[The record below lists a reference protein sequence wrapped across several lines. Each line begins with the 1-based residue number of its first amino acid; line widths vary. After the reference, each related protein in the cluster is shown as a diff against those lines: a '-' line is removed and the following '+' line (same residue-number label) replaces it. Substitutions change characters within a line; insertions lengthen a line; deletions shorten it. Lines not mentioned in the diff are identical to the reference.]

1 MTNTAGHIIIACWWI
16 FFIVWLISAFRTKRI
31 AERQS
36 VESALA
42 HRIPILAGWWLLFFP
57 KWPGLMARQ
66 VIPRTTLSQ
75 FIGAA
80 ICILGLI
87 FTVWARQ
94 TLAGNWSSNVT
105 FKQDHELI
113 RRGPYRIVRHP
124 IYSGLL
130 VMCLGTA
137 IYIGQ
142 VRGGVSLLLVTI
154 GFWIK
159 LSQEERLL
167 LRHFPDAYPAYQ
179 RDVRALVPFLI

>member
-1 MTNTAGHIIIACWWI
+1 MTSITGHIIVACWCT
-16 FFIVWLISAFRTKRI
+16 FVIVWLINAFRTKRT

-36 VESALA
+36 VLSALA
-42 HRIPILAGWWLLFFP
+42 HRIPVGVGWWSLIVP
-57 KWPGLMARQ
+57 RWPGPMGRQ
-66 VIPRTTLSQ
+66 VFPPTALSET
-75 FIGAA
+75 IGAA
-80 ICILGLI
+80 ICVLGLI
-87 FTVWARQ
+87 FTLWARQ

-113 RRGPYRIVRHP
+113 RSGPYQIVRHP
-124 IYSGLL
+124 IYTGLL

-137 IYIGQ
+137 IFIGQ

-179 RDVRALVPFLI
+179 REVKALVPFII

>member
-1 MTNTAGHIIIACWWI
+1 MTAITGHIIIACWCT
-16 FFIVWLISAFRTKRI
+16 FVIVWLIAAARTKRI

-42 HRIPILAGWWLLFFP
+42 HRIPVGIGWWLMLAP
-57 KWPGLMARQ
+57 RWPGPMGHQ
-66 VIPRTTLSQ
+66 VIPRTAFSEIVGTV
-75 FIGAA
+75 
-80 ICILGLI
+80 ICVLGLI
-87 FTVWARQ
+87 FTLWARQ
-94 TLAGNWSSNVT
+94 TLAGNWSSDVT

-113 RRGPYRIVRHP
+113 RTGPYRIVRHP
-124 IYSGLL
+124 IYTGLL
-130 VMCLGTA
+130 AMFLGTG

-159 LSQEERLL
+159 LSQEERLM

-179 RDVRALVPFLI
+179 REVKALVPFII